1 MQSQGE
7 SIDSGTRLPRFGTQA
22 NYDYAEDLI
31 DGSVTKCK
39 IRFILVR
46 FNCKGEKSGVQKWME
61 IMPIGV
67 GGAGG
72 VRRLIANAM
81 LDFHLF

>member
-39 IRFILVR
+39 IRFI
-46 FNCKGEKSGVQKWME
+46 
-61 IMPIGV
+61 
-67 GGAGG
+67 
-72 VRRLIANAM
+72 
-81 LDFHLF
+81 